1 MGFVRSDLSVRVSET
16 VICVWSGQG
25 EKAERKWRVKTYI
38 SLLSLYLLS
47 ENMAF
52 LVPVFQDL
60 FTDMT
65 LSLFV
70 EFDRMIERS
79 GF

>member
-16 VICVWSGQG
+16 VICVWSRQG

>member
-1 MGFVRSDLSVRVSET
+1 MCGVDR
-16 VICVWSGQG
+16 G